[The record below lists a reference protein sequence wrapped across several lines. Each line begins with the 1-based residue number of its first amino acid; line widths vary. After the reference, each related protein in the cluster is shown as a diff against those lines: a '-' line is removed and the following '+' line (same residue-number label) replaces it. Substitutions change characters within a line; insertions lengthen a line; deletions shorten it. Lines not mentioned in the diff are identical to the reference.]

1 MGKVK
6 VKKQDTFIDM
16 TAMSDVTVLLLTFF
30 MLTSTF
36 MQKEPITV
44 NTPASVSEVK
54 VPETNTVTILVDP
67 TGKIFLAM
75 DNPDELQRTA
85 ELVASQYNVTFT
97 PAQSNAIRKLTSFGV
112 PIRELPAYLD
122 KTVEHQ
128 DKYVQEQLKV
138 PNNPHIGIPN
148 GGNEPQLAD
157 DGTAPKTID
166 PKNEFKVWIDSAT
179 KGKAI
184 GEVKLA
190 IKADK
195 TTDYEVIKKV
205 INDLR
210 DLRKNEYLLVTNL
223 RTASSD

>member
-6 VKKQDTFIDM
+6 VKKQSTFIDM

-36 MQKEPITV
+36 VQKEPITV

-54 VPETNTVTILVDP
+54 VPESNTVTILVDKN
-67 TGKIFLAM
+67 GKIFLAM
-75 DNPDELQRTA
+75 DNPDELQRTTEMVA
-85 ELVASQYNVTFT
+85 ENYGITFT
-97 PAQSNAIRKLTSFGV
+97 PAQKSAIRKLTSFGV

-122 KTVEHQ
+122 KTVEKQ
-128 DKYVQEQLKV
+128 DAYMQEQLKT

-148 GGNEPQLAD
+148 GSS
-157 DGTAPKTID
+157 TAAEGAANTID
-166 PKNEFKVWIDSAT
+166 PKNEFKVWIESAT

-195 TTDYEVIKKV
+195 TTDYKVVKKV
-205 INDLR
+205 ISDLR

>member
-36 MQKEPITV
+36 MQKEPIMV

-54 VPETNTVTILVDP
+54 VPESNSVTILVDP
-67 TGKIFLAM
+67 TGNIFLAM
-75 DNPDELQRTA
+75 DNAEELQRTA

-97 PAQSNAIRKLTSFGV
+97 PAQKNAIRKLSSFGV
-112 PIRELPAYLD
+112 PIRDLPAYLD
-122 KTVEHQ
+122 KTVEQQ
-128 DKYVQEQLKV
+128 DAYVQEQLKI
-138 PNNPHIGIPN
+138 PNNPRIGIPN
-148 GGNEPQLAD
+148 GGDEVASAD
-157 DGTAPKTID
+157 PAAARTID

-179 KGKAI
+179 KGKQF

-195 TTDYEVIKKV
+195 ATDYKVIRKV

-223 RTASSD
+223 RTASSE